1 MVRFTCVRIVAL
13 WLSASAMVPAVALAQ
28 TRTTGQIV
36 GTVKD
41 ASGAVVQGAQLVLI
55 DLGTGRTAETKSGS
69 EGGFVFPNLQPGT
82 YQIAATREGFQPV
95 TLQSIV
101 VETSRSTD
109 VTVQFQVAGV
119 TEKVEVSGS
128 APVIET
134 TSTTVANTVRN
145 EEIAK
150 LPLAGRNI
158 LNFALLVPGAA
169 TSAGARDSEYNGLPG
184 GAINITLDGINNNS
198 QRFRSGGTSFFGFAP
213 IRLGA
218 IEEVTVS
225 TAGLTSEAGAE
236 GAVQVQFATKRGTNR
251 FRGQVF
257 DTIQNESLN
266 ARAFVDKA
274 RGLPKTK
281 LRQHEYGAN
290 IGGPVFRNKLF
301 FFANFEQAYS
311 PSETVQSRTLLT
323 PEAQQG
329 ILRYTA
335 TDGSIRT
342 INLLDLAGANGLPS
356 TVDPFIAS
364 LFQMANATVGQ
375 GDLAPAQTALHQNT
389 LRFINKDSPDINVY
403 PSGRVDYQAT
413 PSLALRGILNLH
425 YRDLPRNPP
434 FPGLAQINGGFK
446 STYYIVS
453 TGVDWTPRTNLF
465 NTVTAG
471 VQSNFEEFNPGN
483 RVSASELYNG
493 PFGFQVAL
501 PLGLSSPVATGNPG
515 ILSNPRNN
523 PVYNV
528 SDTLTWLKGHHTFT
542 VGGSFRR
549 TSDYDKGEIAP
560 PSLNLGLGTGDPALN
575 VISTGNIPGLRSSDL
590 ATAQNLYALLV
601 GRVSGVSGASLNLNP
616 DTGAYEAVRV
626 PRNEAQNVGG
636 IYAQDQW
643 RLTPQLTMNYGVR
656 WELTGPAYNPSG
668 VYSGPTVA
676 DLYGPSTAPFQ
687 PGVLNGVADPQVHV
701 RPRPYT
707 GDYFNPAPNVG
718 LAWNPDRPEGFL
730 GRLLGKA
737 VYRGNFGI
745 SYYDEGLIA
754 FETAAGNGPGA
765 TQTLALPPFTPG
777 SLNLQ
782 TPLPEFTRT
791 PATFSFPVPMS
802 GLTFTR
808 GFTTYSDDIKS
819 PMIVNWTFGYQRE
832 LWRNA
837 ALEIRYVGNRGKNIW
852 RSYDLNET
860 NVIENGF
867 VDEFRSAQQNLQ
879 INLANGRT
887 GFANNGLPGQV
898 ALPIFETAFGP
909 RGSQPGLSSGASFTN
924 ANFINQLEQ
933 GEAGALANSLAGSGG
948 QNFQYLCRLVGSN
961 LPACASRGYNA
972 PGPYPINFFQTN
984 PFAAGSSVRLLTDEA
999 STKYDSLQLQFRQ
1012 RPVSGLNM
1020 TMNYTYA
1027 KARTDRFFINTTTV
1041 QDYRTLRNK
1050 DLDWGPTAYDLR
1062 HIFQAY
1068 GTYELPV
1075 GRNRRFNI
1083 DNPVLDQ
1090 ILGGWSASAIV
1101 KLQTGRPF
1109 LLESGR
1115 NTLNQEDAGVIL
1127 NGISV
1132 EELQKMV
1139 QVSPGTNGFVYYFD
1153 QRLIGPDGRANPE
1166 FITYPTEPGQQGQ
1179 YVYLYGP
1186 GLATVDFGLSKT
1198 FRLGGDRTFSFEGLF
1213 INAFN
1218 HRNPVVGGANGT
1230 TLSIDSTTFGQT
1242 TGSAVGARDIQFR
1255 LVFSY

>member
-1 MVRFTCVRIVAL
+1 MIRFTCVRFVAL
-13 WLSASAMVPAVALAQ
+13 WLSAWAMVPALALAQ

-41 ASGAVVQGAQLVLI
+41 ATGAVVQGAQLVLI
-55 DLGTGRTAETKSGS
+55 DLGTGRTVEAKSGS
-69 EGGFVFPNLQPGT
+69 DGGFVFPNLQPGT
-82 YQIAATREGFQPV
+82 YQLAATREGFQPI
-95 TLQSIV
+95 TLQSII

-109 VTVQFQVAGV
+109 VTVRFEVLGV

-128 APVIET
+128 APAIET

-145 EEIAK
+145 AEIAK

-198 QRFRSGGTSFFGFAP
+198 QRFRSGGTSFFVFAP

-251 FRGQVF
+251 FRGQAF
-257 DTIQNESLN
+257 DTIQNEALN
-266 ARAFVDKA
+266 AQSFVNKA

-290 IGGPVFRNKLF
+290 IGGPVLRNKLF
-301 FFANFEQAYS
+301 FFANFEHAYS
-311 PSETVQSRTLLT
+311 PSETVQTRTLLT

-335 TDGSIRT
+335 SDGTVRT
-342 INLLDLAGANGLPS
+342 INLLDLAASNGLPS
-356 TVDPFIAS
+356 TVDPYIAG

-375 GDLAPAQTALHQNT
+375 GDLVPAQTALHQNT
-389 LRFINKDSPDINVY
+389 LRFIIKDSPDINVY
-403 PSGRVDYQAT
+403 PSARVDYQAS
-413 PSLALRGILNLH
+413 PSLAVRGILNLH

-434 FPGLAQINGGFK
+434 FPGLDPINGGFK
-446 STYYIVS
+446 STYYIWS
-453 TGVDWTPRTNLF
+453 GGVDWTPRPNLF
-465 NTVTAG
+465 NTVTGG

-483 RVSASELYNG
+483 RVSPSQLYNG
-493 PFGFQVAL
+493 PFGFQVTL
-501 PLGLSSPVATGNPG
+501 PLGISSPVATGNPG

-523 PVYNV
+523 PVYNI
-528 SDTLTWLKGHHTFT
+528 SDTLTWLKGNHTWTF
-542 VGGSFRR
+542 GGTFRR

-560 PSLNLGLGTGDPALN
+560 PSLTLGLGTGDPALN
-575 VISTGNIPGLRSSDL
+575 VISTANIPGLRSNDL

-601 GRVSGVSGASLNLNP
+601 GRVSGVGGASLNLNP
-616 DTGAYEAVRV
+616 ETGQYEAVRV

-636 IYAQDQW
+636 LFAQDQW
-643 RLTPQLTMNYGVR
+643 RISPQLTMNYGLR
-656 WELTGPAYNPSG
+656 WELTGAVYNPSG

-687 PGVLNGVADPQVHV
+687 PGVLDGVADPQVYL
-701 RPRPYT
+701 RPKPYK
-707 GDYFNPAPNVG
+707 GDFNNPAPNVG
-718 LAWNPDRPEGFL
+718 LAWNPDKPQGIL
-730 GRLLGKA
+730 GALLGKA

-782 TPLPEFTRT
+782 TPPPAFTRT
-791 PATFSFPVPMS
+791 PASFSFPVPMS

-819 PMIVNWTFGYQRE
+819 PMILNWSVGYQRE

-860 NVIENGF
+860 NIIENGF
-867 VDEFRSAQQNLQ
+867 VDEFRNAQRNLQ
-879 INLANGRT
+879 INLANQRS
-887 GFANNGLPGQV
+887 GFANNSLPGQV
-898 ALPIFETAFGP
+898 PLPIFETAFGA
-909 RGSQPGLSSGASFTN
+909 RGSQPALGSGASFTN
-924 ANFINQLEQ
+924 ANFITQLQE

-948 QNFQYLCRLVGSN
+948 QNFQYLCRLVGN
-961 LPACASRGYNA
+961 KLPACASRGYNA
-972 PGPYPINFFQTN
+972 PGPYPINLFQTN
-984 PFAAGSSVRLLTDEA
+984 PFAAGNSVRLLTDEA
-999 STKYDSLQLQFRQ
+999 ETKYDSLQLQFRQ
-1012 RPVSGLNM
+1012 RPMSGL
-1020 TMNYTYA
+1020 TLTTNYTYA
-1027 KARTDRFFINTTTV
+1027 KARTDRYDINTTTV
-1041 QDYRTLRNK
+1041 LDYRTMRNK
-1050 DLDWGPTAYDLR
+1050 ELDWGPTAYDLR
-1062 HIFQAY
+1062 HVFQTY
-1068 GTYELPV
+1068 GTYELPF
-1075 GRNRRFNI
+1075 GRNRRFSF
-1083 DNPVLDQ
+1083 DNSILDQ
-1090 ILGGWSASAIV
+1090 ILGGWSTSAII

-1127 NGISV
+1127 NGITV
-1132 EELQKMV
+1132 EELQKMIE
-1139 QVSPGTNGFVYYFD
+1139 VSPGTNGFVYFFD
-1153 QRLIGPDGRANPE
+1153 RQLIGPDGRANPD
-1166 FITYPTEPGQQGQ
+1166 FIGFPTEPGQQGQ
-1179 YVYLYGP
+1179 YVYLHGP
-1186 GLATVDFGLSKT
+1186 GLMTVDFGLSKT
-1198 FRLGGDRTFSFEGLF
+1198 FRAGGDRTFSFEALF

-1218 HRNPVVGGANGT
+1218 HRNTIVGNTNGA

-1242 TGSAVGARDIQFR
+1242 TSTALGSRDIQFR